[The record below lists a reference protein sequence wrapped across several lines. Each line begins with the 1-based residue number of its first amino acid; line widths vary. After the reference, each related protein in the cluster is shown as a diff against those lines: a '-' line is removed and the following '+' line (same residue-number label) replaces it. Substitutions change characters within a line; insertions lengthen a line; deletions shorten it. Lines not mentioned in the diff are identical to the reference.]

1 MPQQYF
7 LGCRIYVAFNHSY
20 SDSGIFGIS
29 LSCIPQAAPQ
39 AVEVIAQQMYNT
51 FANKDLRLTED
62 EVSRAKNQLKSS
74 LLMNLESKLVELED
88 MGRQVLMHGRKI
100 PVNEMISKIEDLKP
114 DDISRVA
121 EMIFT
126 GNVNN
131 AGNGKGRATVVMQGD
146 RGSFGDVENVL
157 KAYGLG
163 NSSSSKKR

>member
-1 MPQQYF
+1 
-7 LGCRIYVAFNHSY
+7 
-20 SDSGIFGIS
+20 
-29 LSCIPQAAPQ
+29 
-39 AVEVIAQQMYNT
+39 
-51 FANKDLRLTED
+51 
-62 EVSRAKNQLKSS
+62 
-74 LLMNLESKLVELED
+74 
-88 MGRQVLMHGRKI
+88 
-100 PVNEMISKIEDLKP
+100 KIEDLKP

-163 NSSSSKKR
+163 NSSSSINDSRK